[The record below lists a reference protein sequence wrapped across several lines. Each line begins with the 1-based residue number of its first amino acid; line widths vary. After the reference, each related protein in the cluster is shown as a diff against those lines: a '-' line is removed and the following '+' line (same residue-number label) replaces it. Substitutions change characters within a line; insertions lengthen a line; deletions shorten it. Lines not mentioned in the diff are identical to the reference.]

1 MGNESSQTEITRL
14 RTLLVLRELQ
24 NGRAIAHP
32 VSAPQLASIGIRER
46 VLEEQELF
54 LGRYLMEQDAATLSS
69 FTMPEGCEL
78 VVIPIQLERSD
89 LPRAARIPQQ
99 IDVYGVS
106 IPDPRGTWVDIITP
120 HHTVF
125 VARGED
131 LQEVVKKE
139 IERVIAALD
148 PNPTDALRLFP
159 PALGCSL
166 EAIHVEIERNAAAPG
181 GSVARRRA
189 LLSERE
195 QKKQAIEVLASV
207 GELWTDS
214 RQALRH
220 AAMDG
225 AALRQPIAFREREQ
239 RQLAALLEA
248 PQRTSVLLVGD
259 ELSGRGALLD
269 DWYAARAGAGHEVR
283 IYSTSAAQLI
293 AGMSARGQW
302 QARLARVLES
312 AERLDAILYFDD
324 LADLFG
330 DHSDGH
336 VDIPSAMLRALQNA
350 KVRVVG
356 RITAETLDVL
366 EPRGVS
372 FFNAFHR
379 VRVAPLSVEQTTSII
394 SLRIRSAAT
403 ERVRLRE
410 DVAKTLVQLVE
421 RYQPY
426 RALPGKAVRFYEQ
439 LLDAHARVTSQDQL
453 LEGSHVQRWLSRQTG
468 IPEAL
473 LREDLPLEVEFVEQR
488 LGAKLI
494 GQKPAVRAV
503 AEAISVVKAN
513 LQPSGKP
520 LANLLFVG
528 PTGVGKTELARSLA
542 SFLFGSPDRLL
553 RFDMSEY
560 RDGLAAER
568 LIHGTESQEG
578 LLTREVRRQP
588 FCVLLFD
595 EIEKAGPSVFDLLLG
610 VLGEARLSDANG
622 RTTYFHNSL
631 IIMTSNLGVTHS
643 RQGLGLLRGES
654 DAQATYTRAIR
665 EHFRPEFINRL
676 DRVVPF
682 SSLSQQEIET
692 VLQLLLESSGR
703 RRGFVERGV
712 ELALSAGARSQ
723 IADGGYSPSYGA
735 RALRRELEDQVLAPV
750 AGLLSLMGAEAK
762 GSEVYVR
769 LASEEPAA
777 NVFKRS
783 QSQTLHF
790 DLVRRGGRKAA
801 KSELSAF
808 SQVSEAAER
817 GRGWL
822 DLDPVDD
829 LKSRI
834 EYLRTE
840 LSQMGRGREG
850 RRQKLMGA
858 QHERLRKELGDLEQ
872 IWGAV
877 QGPLEE
883 LEALEELAFA
893 SLVVSDT
900 PDRDAANSLRAEGSR
915 AELNLKRGV
924 VPALLARLEGRD
936 EILLMLREL
945 DSNRALDRWWRGFPE
960 ACRARGWQAEVHPP
974 SSLKAPKSGWPEG
987 SYWSDPEPSSWM
999 DAFLA
1004 DGNRKSATLLLAV
1017 KGRFAGAL
1025 LALEA
1030 GFQSFS
1036 TQGVQDRSRS
1046 LQVLRMGAR
1055 VSPEKTAW
1063 QHSRMRPPDLPRPEV
1078 LAREVRVRSHEL
1090 KEQFVKL
1097 VPPLPDISYAG
1108 SSYWERLD
1116 DVAFSILVHQ
1126 LGLGSDINDVVPTTG
1141 AG

>member
-24 NGRAIAHP
+24 NGRVIAHP

-54 LGRYLMEQDAATLSS
+54 LGRFLMEQDAATLSS
-69 FTMPEGCEL
+69 FAMPEGCEL
-78 VVIPIQLERSD
+78 VVIPIDLERSD
-89 LPRAARIPQQ
+89 LPRASRIPCQVD
-99 IDVYGVS
+99 IYGVT
-106 IPDPRGTWVDIITP
+106 IPDPRGIWVDIVSP

-131 LQEVVKKE
+131 LREVVQKE

-148 PNPTDALRLFP
+148 PNPMDALSLFP

-166 EAIHVEIERNAAAPG
+166 ETIHVEIERNANAPG

-189 LLSERE
+189 LLSDRE
-195 QKKQAIEVLASV
+195 QRKQAIEVLASV
-207 GELWTDS
+207 GELWADS

-225 AALRQPIAFREREQ
+225 VALRQPIAFREREQ

-248 PQRTSVLLVGD
+248 SQRTSVLLVGD

-269 DWYAARAGAGHEVR
+269 DWYAARAAAGHEVR
-283 IYSTSAAQLI
+283 VYSTSAAQLI
-293 AGMSARGQW
+293 AGMSSRGQW
-302 QARLARVLES
+302 QARLARVLEA

-330 DHSDGH
+330 DHSEGH

-379 VRVAPLSVEQTTSII
+379 VRVTPLSVEQTTAIVAS
-394 SLRIRSAAT
+394 RIQNST
-403 ERVRLRE
+403 EQRVRLRE

-426 RALPGKAVRFYEQ
+426 RALPGKAIRFYEQ
-439 LLDAHARVTSQDQL
+439 LLDSHARVTSEDQL
-453 LEGSHVQRWLSRQTG
+453 LDASDVQRWLSRQTG
-468 IPEAL
+468 IPETL

-488 LGAKLI
+488 LGSKLI

-513 LQPSGKP
+513 LQPSGRP

-560 RDGLAAER
+560 RDSLAAER

-595 EIEKAGPSVFDLLLG
+595 EIEKAGPAVFDLLLG

-643 RQGLGLLRGES
+643 RQGLGLLRGDS
-654 DAQATYTRAIR
+654 DAQGSYQRAIR

-682 SSLSQQEIET
+682 SALSQQEIET
-692 VLQLLLESSGR
+692 VLELLLDSASR
-703 RRGFVERGV
+703 RRGFLERGV
-712 ELALSAGARSQ
+712 ELSLSPGARSLL
-723 IADGGYSPSYGA
+723 AEGGYSASYGA
-735 RALRRELEDQVLAPV
+735 RALRRELEDRMLAPV

-762 GSEVYVR
+762 GSQVHVR
-769 LASEEPAA
+769 LPIEEAQP

-783 QSQTLHF
+783 QTETLVF
-790 DLVRRGGRKAA
+790 ELVRRGGRKAA

-808 SQVSEAAER
+808 SQISEAAER
-817 GRGWL
+817 GRSWL
-822 DLDPVDD
+822 DFDPIDD

-840 LSQMGRGREG
+840 LSQMTRVQGG

-858 QHERLRKELGDLEQ
+858 QQERLRKELGDLEQ
-872 IWGAV
+872 IWAAV
-877 QGPLEE
+877 HGPLEE
-883 LEALEELAFA
+883 LEALEELAFS

-900 PDRDAANSLRAEGSR
+900 PDRDAANSLREDGLR

-945 DSNRALDRWWRGFPE
+945 DSSRALDRWWRGFPE
-960 ACRARGWQAEVHPP
+960 TCRQRGWQVSVHPP
-974 SSLKAPKSGWPEG
+974 SSMKAP
-987 SYWSDPEPSSWM
+987 
-999 DAFLA
+999 
-1004 DGNRKSATLLLAV
+1004 
-1017 KGRFAGAL
+1017 
-1025 LALEA
+1025 
-1030 GFQSFS
+1030 
-1036 TQGVQDRSRS
+1036 
-1046 LQVLRMGAR
+1046 
-1055 VSPEKTAW
+1055 SP
-1063 QHSRMRPPDLPRPEV
+1063 D
-1078 LAREVRVRSHEL
+1078 
-1090 KEQFVKL
+1090 
-1097 VPPLPDISYAG
+1097 
-1108 SSYWERLD
+1108 
-1116 DVAFSILVHQ
+1116 
-1126 LGLGSDINDVVPTTG
+1126 
-1141 AG
+1141 